1 MWIQARC
8 FHGRS
13 TNSIFIVFSFSV
25 QKDTWIF
32 ITVRVIF
39 AQKNNDIILFLF
51 KCKCK
56 CYMRTLRNVMTK
68 NCSLMTWL
76 LKYERHD
83 YSVICHND
91 NELKLRVDLW
101 FLTNDSS
108 KPYNYESIMS
118 STRWRSRESRLDV
131 SQSVV
136 TDTDFQSFTMQLRQL
151 EVSESPKWL

>member
-1 MWIQARC
+1 MWIQARY

-83 YSVICHND
+83 YSAICHND
-91 NELKLRVDLW
+91 NELKLRVDL
-101 FLTNDSS
+101 
-108 KPYNYESIMS
+108 
-118 STRWRSRESRLDV
+118 
-131 SQSVV
+131 
-136 TDTDFQSFTMQLRQL
+136 
-151 EVSESPKWL
+151 

>member
-83 YSVICHND
+83 YSAICHND

-118 STRWRSRESRLDV
+118 SNRWRSRESRLDV